1 GQSTVTF
8 NYENRCTELI
18 WLGATPS
25 IGDSDP
31 EFTSGTSKTLQMPD
45 QWKGFI
51 WGRTKCSLN
60 ASNYFSCGTGDC
72 GGNKICQWP
81 VPNSP
86 YKLQTNP
93 LVVSYELNLNHGHN
107 VPVRIQPVGGSL
119 VGGSGPCPVVDCA
132 QDFSNV
138 CPPNLVAKGKDGR
151 YTCQPNEY
159 SSVFKKAC
167 GLAHTY
173 PGAHSAKITFTNNCS
188 KTIWPG
194 TLTSDLK
201 PQLSNTGFE
210 LLSKA
215 SLTLDVQ
222 APWKGRFWAR
232 TQCSTNST
240 NFTCE
245 TADCGTGKVA
255 CNGTGAIPPASL
267 VEINIADNR
276 GMDYY
281 DVSLVDGFNLP
292 VSVAT
297 RGGTGD
303 CKNSSC
309 PADVNAVCPGELQVI
324 GSDGS
329 VAFGLGPSAPG
340 MNHSI
345 FHVKLETLDIR
356 NKELPISTTHL

>member
-1 GQSTVTF
+1 MM
-8 NYENRCTELI
+8 
-18 WLGATPS
+18 
-25 IGDSDP
+25 
-31 EFTSGTSKTLQMPD
+31 KTLA
-45 QWKGFI
+45 
-51 WGRTKCSLN
+51 L
-60 ASNYFSCGTGDC
+60 Y
-72 GGNKICQWP
+72 
-81 VPNSP
+81 
-86 YKLQTNP
+86 
-93 LVVSYELNLNHGHN
+93 
-107 VPVRIQPVGGSL
+107 
-119 VGGSGPCPVVDCA
+119 
-132 QDFSNV
+132 
-138 CPPNLVAKGKDGR
+138 
-151 YTCQPNEY
+151 
-159 SSVFKKAC
+159 
-167 GLAHTY
+167 GLTLAFFFLS
-173 PGAHSAKITFTNNCS
+173 GAHSAKITFTNNCS

-309 PADVNAVCPGELQVI
+309 PRIKCIADLAVNI
-324 GSDGS
+324 
-329 VAFGLGPSAPG
+329 
-340 MNHSI
+340 M
-345 FHVKLETLDIR
+345 TLAKS
-356 NKELPISTTHL
+356 KEILS